1 MSKRQPPRLDDTS
14 AEPVTKIVWSQLAV
28 VALAAPLA
36 GSWPLS
42 AQAAP
47 PASAD
52 VRITGAWEP
61 LSYSLQDGPRHSVRG
76 RIFFTDSEWL
86 VLFFVMEGDEPRRGS
101 GEGGGY
107 TLEGDRLV
115 FTHLFH
121 LSAGQEMGGL
131 PESPLRMEA
140 RRSEGPAEPTRV
152 EVAGD
157 RMTLYFPSGN
167 SMEFRR
173 SSRSGATP
181 SGGSAEPERPD
192 PAPGPHRGPGRAW
205 R

>member
-1 MSKRQPPRLDDTS
+1 M
-14 AEPVTKIVWSQLAV
+14 TKIARSQLAA
-28 VALAAPLA
+28 VALAASLVGP
-36 GSWPLS
+36 WRLS
-42 AQAAP
+42 AQSP
-47 PASAD
+47 PRESGTETD
-52 VRITGAWEP
+52 VTGAWEP
-61 LSYSLQDGPRHSVRG
+61 LSYSLRDGPRHSVRG

-121 LSAGQEMGGL
+121 LSAGREMSGL

-140 RRSEGPAEPTRV
+140 RKGEGPAEPTRV

-157 RMTLYFPSGN
+157 RMVLYFPSGN

-173 SSRSGATP
+173 SSRSGAVPGEGPGVPEPSDPGTP
-181 SGGSAEPERPD
+181 SRLRS
-192 PAPGPHRGPGRAW
+192 
-205 R
+205 